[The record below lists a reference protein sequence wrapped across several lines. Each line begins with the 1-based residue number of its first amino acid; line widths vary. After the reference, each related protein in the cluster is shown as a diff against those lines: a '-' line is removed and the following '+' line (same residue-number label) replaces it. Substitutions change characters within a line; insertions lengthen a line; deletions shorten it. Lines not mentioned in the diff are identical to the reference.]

1 VLERDVSEV
10 TGYPSGL
17 AVTPDGRF
25 LVSLGFSTATITVYD
40 ASTLTPVA
48 GPVQEIPCPP
58 PHDCDGFDPTFVVHP
73 HAVAVSPDGSLAVV
87 TNRTGVLGLSLP
99 SLELEFHQNHSPRG
113 FPRQVVRDRS
123 GENYYIGGEDFDVA
137 RLTSRG
143 EVGAIFV
150 ADGIEGIALTRDE
163 ESLLVLTEFGTRLAI
178 LNTPDLAPRRAIDIP
193 FEGEVI
199 VPLKTSAKAI
209 VVGGAPRDADT
220 AARTPLMA
228 VSVDLV
234 TGSTGSLQVLCCE
247 AFPGQTFL
255 FGDGNQWADVT
266 EAMAIVPTNVGTVL
280 IDTETGTIS
289 LYSGTELQNDVP
301 PCCDIGSYPSGNRVV
316 MANFKS
322 VGDGGSPGGSLIVY
336 EVDE

>member
-1 VLERDVSEV
+1 
-10 TGYPSGL
+10 
-17 AVTPDGRF
+17 
-25 LVSLGFSTATITVYD
+25 
-40 ASTLTPVA
+40 
-48 GPVQEIPCPP
+48 
-58 PHDCDGFDPTFVVHP
+58 
-73 HAVAVSPDGSLAVV
+73 
-87 TNRTGVLGLSLP
+87 
-99 SLELEFHQNHSPRG
+99 
-113 FPRQVVRDRS
+113 
-123 GENYYIGGEDFDVA
+123 
-137 RLTSRG
+137 
-143 EVGAIFV
+143 
-150 ADGIEGIALTRDE
+150 
-163 ESLLVLTEFGTRLAI
+163 
-178 LNTPDLAPRRAIDIP
+178 
-193 FEGEVI
+193 
-199 VPLKTSAKAI
+199 
-209 VVGGAPRDADT
+209 
-220 AARTPLMA
+220 MA